1 MITPSTPDWLT
12 SVLKNPEWT
21 DLCLNGPHHLTLDC
35 GQGLQPLRLCEAP
48 PNWPPSA
55 YQAWVLEVLAATG
68 RSWDARHP
76 FVDAVWNDRFRIHF
90 SFPPAV
96 ATFPHLSIRRLPR
109 PETRGPGVWASDPFF
124 PQLSEAVAQGQ
135 CVLISGPTGSGKTT
149 LAQELLEAVP
159 ASERILALEDTP
171 ELAPR
176 HPHWVSLQARPPNAD
191 GFGEITLRS
200 LFRQSLRMRP
210 DRIVL
215 GECRGGEVLDLL
227 QALNTGHRGALATLH
242 ARSPREALRRI
253 ELLCLL
259 YGGAQLPIPALR
271 ELLALGL
278 DWVVQVERTPQ
289 GRRQVK
295 EVARMA
301 GREGDTLLL
310 RPVVSQK
317 DELQHRG
324 MARPSG

>member
-1 MITPSTPDWLT
+1 MTPSTPEWLA
-12 SVLKNPEWT
+12 SLLKNPNWT
-21 DLCLNGPHHLTLDC
+21 DLCLNGPNHLTADF
-35 GQGLQPLRLCEAP
+35 GKGLLPWTPGETAPL
-48 PNWPPSA
+48 WPPAA
-55 YQAWVLEVLAATG
+55 YQAWVLELLASTG
-68 RSWDARHP
+68 RTWDARHP
-76 FVDAVWNDRFRIHF
+76 FVDATWSDRFRVHF
-90 SFPPAV
+90 AFPPAV
-96 ATFPHLSIRRLPR
+96 APFPHLSIRRLPR
-109 PETRGPGVWASDPFF
+109 PEARGLAVWASDPFF
-124 PQLSEAVAQGQ
+124 PTLSQAVAQGQ

-149 LAQELLEAVP
+149 LAQELLEKVP
-159 ASERILALEDTP
+159 ATERILALEDTP

-176 HPHWVSLQARPPNAD
+176 HPHFVPLQARPPNAD

-200 LFRQSLRMRP
+200 LLRQSLRMRP
-210 DRIVL
+210 DRIIL

-227 QALNTGHRGALATLH
+227 QALNTGHTGALATLH

-259 YGGAQLPIPALR
+259 FGGASLPLPALR

-278 DWVVQVERTPQ
+278 DWIVQVERTPS
-289 GRRQVK
+289 GRRQIK

-324 MARPSG
+324 LARPSG

>member
-1 MITPSTPDWLT
+1 MTPSTPAWLERLLNT
-12 SVLKNPEWT
+12 SGWT
-21 DLCLNGPHHLTLDC
+21 DLCLNGPNHLTADF
-35 GQGLQPLRLCEAP
+35 GKGLQPYPRSESAP
-48 PNWPPSA
+48 LWSASA
-55 YQAWVLEVLAATG
+55 YHSWVLELLAASG
-68 RSWDARHP
+68 RTWDARHP
-76 FVDAVWNDRFRIHF
+76 FVDAVWNDLFRIHF
-90 SFPPAV
+90 AFPPAV
-96 ATFPHLSIRRLPR
+96 GPFAHLSFRRLPR
-109 PETRGPGVWASDPFF
+109 PNPQSAAAWASDPAF
-124 PQLSEAVAQGQ
+124 PVLANAVIQGE
-135 CVLISGPTGSGKTT
+135 CILISGPTGSGKTT
-149 LAQELLEAVP
+149 LAQELLEQVP
-159 ASERILALEDTP
+159 AHERILALEDTP

-176 HPHWVSLQARPPNAD
+176 HPHFVSLQARPPNAD

-200 LFRQSLRMRP
+200 LLRQSLRMRP
-210 DRIVL
+210 DRIIL

-227 QALNTGHRGALATLH
+227 QALNTGHTGALATLH

-259 YGGAQLPIPALR
+259 YGGASLSLGALR

-278 DWVVQVERTPQ
+278 DWVVQVERTPLGQ
-289 GRRQVK
+289 RRIK

-324 MARPSG
+324 LARPSG